1 MRKKGSR
8 ALLAD
13 FTHAYSML
21 TVTGNA
27 ECLANMA
34 FELIEC
40 QFVQDYLHMYS
51 VEGRLCTVCAHHT
64 AGWTMF

>member
-1 MRKKGSR
+1 MRKKGRR
-8 ALLAD
+8 ALPAD

-34 FELIEC
+34 FELISRYREL
-40 QFVQDYLHMYS
+40 VLITVGLYLKLSANLY
-51 VEGRLCTVCAHHT
+51 RTTYICTL
-64 AGWTMF
+64 